1 VMATARSEP
10 TTLAIGVDAD
20 ASRMVEAS
28 RRALAPLTR
37 GGVANALF
45 VVAAIERLPPE
56 LDTVADHVTIHFPWG
71 SLLSGLVSGDERVVG
86 GLAGIARL
94 GARVRLLLSIL
105 ERDRLGAVSGL
116 DDRSFESLDAAYRR
130 HGLRFMDVRPA
141 TPEEIDASRSSWAK
155 RLDAGR
161 TRPAL
166 LVDLLRER
174 YRHGPPETME
184 EV

>member
-1 VMATARSEP
+1 MMATARSEP

-28 RRALAPLTR
+28 RRALAPPTR

-94 GARVRLLLSIL
+94 GARVQLLLSVL
-105 ERDRLGAVSGL
+105 ERDRLGTVSGL

-130 HGLRFMDVRPA
+130 HGLRFIDVRPA

-174 YRHGPPETME
+174 RRHGPPETME
-184 EV
+184 DV

>member
-1 VMATARSEP
+1 MMARARSEP
-10 TTLAIGVDAD
+10 KTLAIGVDAD

-28 RRALAPLTR
+28 RRALAPPTR

-71 SLLSGLVSGDERVVG
+71 SLLSGLIAGDERVVG

-94 GARVRLLLSIL
+94 GARIRLLLSVL
-105 ERDRLGAVSGL
+105 ERDRLRVVSGH
-116 DDRSFESLDAAYRR
+116 DDRSFESLDPAYGR
-130 HGLRFMDVRPA
+130 HGLRLMDVRPA
-141 TPEEIDASRSSWAK
+141 TREEIDASRSSWAK
-155 RLDAGR
+155 RLNAGR
-161 TRPAL
+161 TRPVL

-174 YRHGPPETME
+174 HRHGPPETIE
-184 EV
+184 DV